1 MNNRTYPPDY
11 LFLTALLITVSACG
25 QVDRTGAMP
34 ATPWTVEDNA
44 PRMADG
50 IRVLII
56 HDMEGL
62 AGQADPASFNFGTDL
77 YPAGQEWLAAD
88 INAVVDG
95 LFAGGA
101 TEVLIADGHGSGN
114 PDPDLRSDLLDDRAT
129 QIIRDEAFDTY
140 FDLPDLVEVDAVAVV
155 GMHAKTGSG
164 GFASHTFTLGI
175 DLLINGQSITETE
188 LVALSW
194 GRVGV
199 PVVFASGDDR
209 LANDLQTPM
218 PWIQFVTVKTAT
230 AADSALPRPV
240 DEARADLR
248 ESAKRAIETLT
259 AAKVMKVSMPIHA
272 SLRAVPPASLQF
284 LDGIPGLNYRDDT
297 LTFVTSDLREA
308 YDGLV
313 GIVGLATMAYADV
326 LQEIIRSRA
335 DGEAIFGDF
344 AEALFQRWFDQESG
358 RYERPG
364 PSQTGGAALRR
375 FHGYR

>member
-1 MNNRTYPPDY
+1 
-11 LFLTALLITVSACG
+11 
-25 QVDRTGAMP
+25 
-34 ATPWTVEDNA
+34 
-44 PRMADG
+44 
-50 IRVLII
+50 
-56 HDMEGL
+56 MEGL
-62 AGQADPASFNFGTDL
+62 SGQNDPSSFDFGTDL

-114 PDPDLRSDLLDDRAT
+114 PDPDVRSDLLDDRAT

-140 FDLPDLVEVDAVAVV
+140 FDLPDLEEIDAVAVV

-194 GRVGV
+194 GRVNV
-199 PVVFASGDDR
+199 PVIFASGDDR
-209 LANDLQTPM
+209 LANDLQTM

-230 AADSALPRPV
+230 AADSARPRPV
-240 DEARADLR
+240 DEAHTDLR
-248 ESAKRAIETLT
+248 ESAKRAVENLA

-272 SLRAVPPASLQF
+272 SLHAVPPASLRF
-284 LDGIPGLNYRDDT
+284 LEGIPGVNYRDDT
-297 LTFVTSDLREA
+297 LTFVTRDLREA

-313 GIVGLATMAYADV
+313 EIVGLATVGYLGV
-326 LQEIIRSRA
+326 LQETVRNRP
-335 DGEAIFGDF
+335 DGEAILWAFR
-344 AEALFQRWFDQESG
+344 EALAQRWFDQESG
-358 RYERPG
+358 RYERPE
-364 PSQTGGAALRR
+364 PSPGGGAGLRR